1 MTDRPKEIWAS
12 GAAYESYVGRWS
24 RPVAS
29 EFLVWLSIT
38 PGSRWLDVG
47 CGTGALSGTIARIT
61 DPALLV
67 GIDAST
73 PYVTS
78 ARQSVADPRSRFAV
92 ADAESLPHP
101 DGRFDAAVS
110 GLVLNFLPRPEAAVA
125 EMTRVLRSG
134 GVAAAYVWDYAD
146 RMEFI
151 RTFWDAALA
160 LDARAF
166 ALDEGRRFPLC
177 RPEPL
182 QRLFTEVG
190 LQEVAVRSI
199 DVPTR
204 FKSFEDYWSP
214 FEGGQGPAPGY
225 AMSLTEDHRTA
236 LRDRLREMLPILPDG
251 SIDLVA
257 RAWAVRGRCA
267 S

>member
-24 RPVAS
+24 RPVAT
-29 EFLVWLSIT
+29 EFLAWLSVAQ
-38 PGSRWLDVG
+38 GSRLLDVG
-47 CGTGALSGTIARIT
+47 CGTGALSGTIAGLA

-67 GIDAST
+67 GIDASV
-73 PYVTS
+73 PYAAS
-78 ARQSVADPRSRFAV
+78 ARLSVPHSRSRFAV
-92 ADAESLPHP
+92 ADAQSLPHP
-101 DGRFDAAVS
+101 DGRFDVAVS

-146 RMEFI
+146 RMELI
-151 RTFWDAALA
+151 RTFWDAALE
-160 LDARAF
+160 LDARALD
-166 ALDEGRRFPLC
+166 LDEGRRFPLC

-190 LQEVAVRSI
+190 LQDVDVRSI

-204 FKSFEDYWSP
+204 FASFEDYWSP

-236 LRDRLREMLPILPDG
+236 LRDRLRETLPILPDG

-257 RAWAVRGRCA
+257 RAWAVRGRRA
-267 S
+267 